1 MSTTFCNWHDMI
13 PDRRA
18 MSAALL
24 GAMLLL
30 AGCTAPDAG
39 RPDRQAEGYL
49 RIVAAEDA
57 RPAEGADLELLITMT
72 SAADVLLRR
81 SAVRAL
87 GRLENPVLVEEIAHH
102 LADPDTSVRSEAAN
116 ALAQAVHRTDGESAL
131 RFLLA
136 AIESEESP
144 AVLGSLARSLGRLRV
159 TGSDLDALI
168 AAILD
173 VSVDNGGPAAPAVM
187 QGAALGLE
195 SVVRISGAEALGDR
209 AAGRLDNMASYRG
222 PDQIAAVRV
231 RSVAISALR
240 QAGRLSA
247 RTVELGMRDVATE
260 VRAASAA
267 GMSVVA
273 PNVRTELIRRAIG
286 DPSVTVPIAAI
297 NQIVREP
304 QDSIRC
310 EWLVIIA
317 ERAPT
322 DAVRVP
328 ALDALS
334 RPCPQ
339 PVPQQRALV
348 AVASRLGSA
357 TDPGWLAPSRAL
369 VSLATVAPELADEL
383 VPFFVQ
389 HPNAFVRGYG
399 ARAAGLIGRRDL
411 LGTLAADEAPNV
423 RTIAL
428 QILALDG
435 LVTDEQLVGHLAS
448 DDPQLLMTVAG
459 LMEGSSLGFPAGS
472 AAMTAFERISAMRR
486 ETTRDARRALL
497 ARVEE
502 LGTSALAGR
511 MEPFLQDFDPQVAE
525 DAARIL
531 SAWQG
536 RDRQANPQAPDPVP
550 LPTAT
555 ELRELERTT
564 VTLHMQRG
572 DSIVI
577 RPLPYLALTNSHRFV
592 RLAREGYFD
601 GLTFHRWVPNFV
613 IQGGSP
619 GANESAGDGPYT
631 RDEVSLLPHWRGT
644 VGLSTRGHDTGDGQI
659 FINLIDNVRLNHDYT
674 IYGVVTSE
682 MDVVDAVVEGDVILR
697 AEVRIGG

>member
-1 MSTTFCNWHDMI
+1 
-13 PDRRA
+13 
-18 MSAALL
+18 
-24 GAMLLL
+24 
-30 AGCTAPDAG
+30 
-39 RPDRQAEGYL
+39 
-49 RIVAAEDA
+49 
-57 RPAEGADLELLITMT
+57 
-72 SAADVLLRR
+72 
-81 SAVRAL
+81 
-87 GRLENPVLVEEIAHH
+87 
-102 LADPDTSVRSEAAN
+102 
-116 ALAQAVHRTDGESAL
+116 
-131 RFLLA
+131 
-136 AIESEESP
+136 
-144 AVLGSLARSLGRLRV
+144 
-159 TGSDLDALI
+159 
-168 AAILD
+168 
-173 VSVDNGGPAAPAVM
+173 
-187 QGAALGLE
+187 
-195 SVVRISGAEALGDR
+195 
-209 AAGRLDNMASYRG
+209 
-222 PDQIAAVRV
+222 
-231 RSVAISALR
+231 
-240 QAGRLSA
+240 
-247 RTVELGMRDVATE
+247 
-260 VRAASAA
+260 
-267 GMSVVA
+267 
-273 PNVRTELIRRAIG
+273 
-286 DPSVTVPIAAI
+286 
-297 NQIVREP
+297 
-304 QDSIRC
+304 
-310 EWLVIIA
+310 
-317 ERAPT
+317 
-322 DAVRVP
+322 
-328 ALDALS
+328 
-334 RPCPQ
+334 
-339 PVPQQRALV
+339 
-348 AVASRLGSA
+348 
-357 TDPGWLAPSRAL
+357 
-369 VSLATVAPELADEL
+369 
-383 VPFFVQ
+383 
-389 HPNAFVRGYG
+389 
-399 ARAAGLIGRRDL
+399 
-411 LGTLAADEAPNV
+411 
-423 RTIAL
+423 
-428 QILALDG
+428 
-435 LVTDEQLVGHLAS
+435 
-448 DDPQLLMTVAG
+448 
-459 LMEGSSLGFPAGS
+459 MEGSSLGFPAGS